1 MSEELIIEVLTL
13 FIRTSALLSAPL
25 IITAI
30 VVGILVNVIQTVTQ
44 IKDQTLSFVPKVAA
58 MAVVF
63 VITVPWSIQIMQ
75 SFCDTIFALLERAT
89 S

>member
-75 SFCDTIFALLERAT
+75 GFCDTIFALLERAT